1 MAILQGKGVS
11 GGIAVGRL
19 EFFVRSYFAAERET
33 IKDADAE
40 LIRFETARKTAEE
53 QLDQLSA
60 MTVGRLGKENAEL
73 FNVHKM
79 MLKDEDFLDS
89 VTGIISEE
97 KLCAEY
103 AVVETG
109 KRFSN
114 DFAEM
119 DDDYMKERA
128 ADVLDVAGRVLSI
141 LNGGQQNVSQNREPV
156 ILASDD
162 FSPSETAQFDRS
174 TVLGLATRQGSGNS
188 HTAIFARTMG
198 IPAVIGLGASLA
210 PDLAH
215 TPAALDG
222 DTGQLYTDPKPA
234 VLSELKKKQAKL
246 QVEIQSLE
254 RFRGKPTETKS
265 GRAVRLFANIG
276 SVADADAA
284 VLGDAEGIGLFR
296 SEFLYLE
303 RGDYPDEQIQ
313 YEAYRRTLEKMK
325 GKQVIIRTLDI
336 GADKQAAY
344 FKLPAEENPALGFRA
359 IRICLA
365 RPEVFKTQLRAIYRA
380 SLYGNAAIMFP
391 LINSV
396 HDIRRAK
403 KIVEEVR
410 RDLDA
415 EQTAFDRSVPIGIM
429 IETPAAAIISDLLAR
444 EVDFFSIGTNDLTQ
458 YTLAVDRQN
467 ESIQGYCDIHH
478 EAILR
483 LIRMTVENARKAG
496 IPAGIC
502 GSLAAD
508 PALTQTFVE
517 MGVDEL
523 SVVPSAVLRIRRTI
537 AEME

>member
-1 MAILQGKGVS
+1 M
-11 GGIAVGRL
+11 
-19 EFFVRSYFAAERET
+19 T
-33 IKDADAE
+33 I
-40 LIRFETARKTAEE
+40 
-53 QLDQLSA
+53 
-60 MTVGRLGKENAEL
+60 GRLGKENAEL
-73 FNVHKM
+73 FDVHKM
-79 MLKDEDFLDS
+79 MLKDEDFLEAI
-89 VTGIISEE
+89 TGIIKDD

-109 KRFSN
+109 KQFSN

-141 LNGGQQNVSQNREPV
+141 LTGAQRGASQRKEPV
-156 ILASDD
+156 ILAAND
-162 FSPSETAQFDRS
+162 FSPSETAQFDR
-174 TVLGLATRQGSGNS
+174 TMVLGLATQQGSGNS

-198 IPAVIGLGASLA
+198 IPAVIGLGDALV
-210 PDLAH
+210 PGLAH
-215 TPAALDG
+215 TMAALDG
-222 DTGQLYTDPKPA
+222 DTGQLYIDPKPA
-234 VLSELKKKQAKL
+234 VLTELKAKQAKL
-246 QVEIQSLE
+246 QVEIQALE

-265 GRAVRLFANIG
+265 GKAIKLFANIG
-276 SVADADAA
+276 NVADADAA

-303 RGDYPDEQIQ
+303 RKDYPGEQVQ

-325 GKQVIIRTLDI
+325 GRQVIIRTLDI

-344 FKLPAEENPALGFRA
+344 FKLPQEENPALGLRA

-391 LINSV
+391 MINSV
-396 HDIRRAK
+396 DDIRRAK
-403 KIVEEVR
+403 TIVEEVR
-410 RDLDA
+410 RDLAA
-415 EQTAFDRSVPIGIM
+415 EQIAFDQSVPIGIM

-467 ESIQGYCDIHH
+467 EAIGEFCDTRH

-483 LIRMTVENARKAG
+483 LIRTTVENAHKAG

-508 PALTQTFVE
+508 PALTQTFVDI
-517 MGVDEL
+517 GVDEL
-523 SVVPSAVLRIRRTI
+523 SVVPSAILRLRQSI
-537 AEME
+537 AEID